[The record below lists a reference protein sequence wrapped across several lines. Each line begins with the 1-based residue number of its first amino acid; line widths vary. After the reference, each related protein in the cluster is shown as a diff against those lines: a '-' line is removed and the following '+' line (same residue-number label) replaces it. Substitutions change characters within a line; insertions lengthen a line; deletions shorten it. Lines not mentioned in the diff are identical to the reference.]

1 MERVAAKMFSESLLF
16 KQVEELEMLQKATD
30 EKSRQRILSFSESEG
45 EEGKIIIIS
54 ITETIIVSFSG

>member
-1 MERVAAKMFSESLLF
+1 MERVAAKMFSERLLF
-16 KQVEELEMLQKATD
+16 KQAEELEMLQKATD
-30 EKSRQRILSFSESEG
+30 EKSRQRTLSFSESEG